1 MVRAW
6 GAVES
11 YLPDGEP
18 VIGPSSRVDGLAFGF
33 SGAGFR
39 GAEPA
44 RPGAHQH
51 PAWSRHPRFG
61 GYKRSENGR
70 EYGIEGVEEY
80 LGTKAILGFQ
90 PRGPSTGSTAFQVL
104 SEIIAQC
111 AGVKK

>member
-6 GAVES
+6 SSVES

-44 RPGAHQH
+44 RPGAHQLPGLEPH
-51 PAWSRHPRFG
+51 ARFG

-80 LGTKAILGFQ
+80 LETKAILGFQ
-90 PRGPSTGSTAFQVL
+90 APRPQYPQYCLPGFQ
-104 SEIIAQC
+104 
-111 AGVKK
+111 